1 VNLDKAY
8 EQLLLYRE
16 ALGNPPLLITSDT
29 RRIKVHT
36 NFTNT
41 VKRVHEVDFDSLL
54 AGPGLE
60 LLRRVFHEDTES
72 FRPKVTQEQVTRAT
86 ADTFVAV
93 ANTLQRG
100 AKTEGQRYE
109 G

>member
-16 ALGNPPLLITSDT
+16 ALGSPPLLITLDT
-29 RRIKVHT
+29 RDIIVHM

-41 VKRVHEVDFDSLL
+41 VKRVHVVDFESLL
-54 AGPGLE
+54 ARPGLE
-60 LLRRVFHEDTES
+60 LLRRVFHDDTET
-72 FRPKVTQEQVTRAT
+72 FRLAQTQEQVTRAT